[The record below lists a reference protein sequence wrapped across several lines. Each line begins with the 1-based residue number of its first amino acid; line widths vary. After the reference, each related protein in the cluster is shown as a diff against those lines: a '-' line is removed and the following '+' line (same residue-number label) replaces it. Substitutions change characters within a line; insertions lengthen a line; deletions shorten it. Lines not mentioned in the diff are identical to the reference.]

1 MLKVVIIGTGW
12 WGMELGKA
20 AKARPDKVEL
30 GGCCSLSEAEC
41 AKFAA
46 AYGGRRWTTYEDVL
60 ADKSVG
66 AVMLATP
73 HSLHWTQIV
82 QAAEAGKHVFCEKP
96 FTLSV
101 ETASKAIRACEEAGV
116 ALAVGHNRRFLPGPR
131 RMKAMV
137 DGGELGKII
146 HVDAHYSGNIEGRYP
161 KDHWRVQQSELPA
174 GATTPMGL
182 HVVDT
187 LSWLLGPVTRLTAIT
202 KHQALSY
209 PLDDTCAVLFEL
221 QSGVTGQYGSHL
233 AVSMSSLLKIYGTK
247 ANIESRNAFSELLIE
262 PADPNLPREHIRYS
276 QDDSLQQEVAALAD
290 AAEGRSPYPVTP
302 LEALRNVAFLEA
314 ITKSAAA
321 GNAWM
326 PVAQGLTDLN

>member
-1 MLKVVIIGTGW
+1 MLKVVVIGTGW

-41 AKFAA
+41 ANFVA
-46 AYGGRRWTTYEDVL
+46 AYGGKTWKTYEDVL

-73 HSLHWTQIV
+73 HSLHWKQII
-82 QAAEAGKHVFCEKP
+82 QAAEAKKHVFCEKP

-101 ETASKAIRACEEAGV
+101 ETASKAIRACEKAGV
-116 ALAVGHNRRFLPGPR
+116 VLAVGHNRRFLPGPR
-131 RMKAMV
+131 KMKAMIE
-137 DGGELGKII
+137 GGELGKVI
-146 HVDAHYSGNIEGRYP
+146 HVDANYSGNIEGRYP
-161 KDHWRVQQSELPA
+161 KDHWRVQQSEIPC
-174 GATTPMGL
+174 GASTPMGL
-182 HVVDT
+182 HMVDT
-187 LSWLLGPVTRLTAIT
+187 LTWLLGPVARLTAIT

-233 AVSMSSLLKIYGTK
+233 ACSQTSILRIYGTK

-262 PADPNLPREHIRYS
+262 PTDATQPREHIRFTR
-276 QDDSLQQEVAALAD
+276 DDSLQQEAAALPD
-290 AAEGRSPYPVTP
+290 AAAGIAPYPVKP
-302 LEALRNVAFLEA
+302 VEALRNIAVLEA
-314 ITKSAAA
+314 IMKSAAS

-326 PVAQGLTDLN
+326 QVAQGPTE

>member
-41 AKFAA
+41 ARFVA
-46 AYGGRRWTTYEDVL
+46 AYGGRTWKTYEDVL

-73 HSLHWTQIV
+73 HSLHWKQII

-101 ETASKAIRACEEAGV
+101 ETASKAMRACEKAKV
-116 ALAVGHNRRFLPGPR
+116 VLAIGHNRRFLPGPR
-131 RMKAMV
+131 RMKAMI
-137 DGGELGKII
+137 DAGELGTII

-161 KDHWRVQQSELPA
+161 KEHWRVQQSEIPA
-174 GATTPMGL
+174 GSTTPMGL

-187 LSWLLGPVTRLTAIT
+187 LTWLLGPVARLAAIT

-209 PLDDTCAVLFEL
+209 PLDDTCAALFEL
-221 QSGVTGQYGSHL
+221 NSGVTGQYGAHL
-233 AVSMSSLLKIYGTK
+233 AVSMSSMLKIYGTR
-247 ANIESRNAFSELLIE
+247 ANIESRNAFSELTIE
-262 PADPNLPREHIRYS
+262 PADATKPREFLRYTH
-276 QDDSLQQEVAALAD
+276 DDSLQQEVAALAD
-290 AAEGRSPYPVTP
+290 AAAGGTPYPVKP
-302 LEALRNVAFLEA
+302 VEALRNIAVLEA
-314 ITKSAAA
+314 IMKSAAS
-321 GNAWM
+321 GNAWVQ
-326 PVAQGLTDLN
+326 VAQGPTQ